1 MKTEDLKHKI
11 EEAEK
16 LLAGLAGYYGLRNF
30 RREQDGKRKSPVD
43 QARYESYHF
52 AAKELERILAETNTE
67 EA

>member
-1 MKTEDLKHKI
+1 MTTAELRHEI

-52 AAKELERILAETNTE
+52 AAKELERILAKIDNE